1 MELIDHFLSVLGE
14 NDQSKERVDREAL
27 TRIVDSVAFVK
38 VEDGVKFV
46 CLKAE
51 GSAGSVMRAD
61 TGGHDHAECNGN
73 IQEDDNN
80 YVNGN
85 PDNREQT
92 GEGRNIIT
100 VIVWWLNCLKVYVNV
115 YMFLIKHIA
124 HLCNQWHFIPPPH
137 TCFALH
143 L

>member
-1 MELIDHFLSVLGE
+1 MELIDHFLSVLRE

-85 PDNREQT
+85 PDTREQT
-92 GEGRNIIT
+92 GEGRNMIT
-100 VIVWWLNCLKVYVNV
+100 VIVWWLNCL
-115 YMFLIKHIA
+115 
-124 HLCNQWHFIPPPH
+124 
-137 TCFALH
+137 
-143 L
+143 